1 MPPGPRTVPVQSAA
15 PLPTEADC
23 KKSVLL
29 CLAMR
34 CEPGRFARGVWTF
47 SLCLAERDN
56 DGSRGLEPTDAGE
69 HTIRRR
75 GATAE
80 RQTGRW
86 PSTVAPRRVTR
97 IPSFR
102 GLKST
107 ATISASLRDALRTG
121 RVRGPAGAVPCAVL
135 AVLDSAKLRACLVN
149 LNQLFCSHQ
158 QNWSASKTGVIR
170 LTRGMRRTWLE
181 PNPNPQ
187 NALAAFVA
195 PF

>member
-80 RQTGRW
+80 RSNRAVAFNRRSATRDQNTLFPWTEVHGYHQRL
-86 PSTVAPRRVTR
+86 APRR
-97 IPSFR
+97 
-102 GLKST
+102 
-107 ATISASLRDALRTG
+107 AANRDGSR
-121 RVRGPAGAVPCAVL
+121 AGAVPCAVL

-181 PNPNPQ
+181 PNPNAQ

>member
-80 RQTGRW
+80 RSNR
-86 PSTVAPRRVTR
+86 TVTFNRRSATR
-97 IPSFR
+97 EQDIPCVR

-107 ATISASLRDALRTG
+107 ATIMASLREATPDPSCGG
-121 RVRGPAGAVPCAVL
+121 RGSVQSRG
-135 AVLDSAKLRACLVN
+135 
-149 LNQLFCSHQ
+149 
-158 QNWSASKTGVIR
+158 
-170 LTRGMRRTWLE
+170 RRFE
-181 PNPNPQ
+181 PNQKPDSQ
-187 NALAAFVA
+187 NFHAALLLSSCK
-195 PF
+195 PPLGENSSPPP